1 MKLRIV
7 LGIVGTLLKI
17 LGVLMLVPGVVATIY
32 NEPSGIVAFALAS
45 LLALS
50 TGVIL
55 RRFGSDEE
63 LGNKEAFAI
72 VAFGW
77 LLIAFFGAL
86 PFFFQGVGFI
96 DSLFESVSGFSTTG
110 ATILSEKNQQGYF
123 IINATSANSSIASV
137 LADAITSRLAD
148 GASSAAASSEDTY
161 FGLLFWRAFTQLI
174 GGMGII
180 LLYVAILPHLGVAGR
195 QLFKAEVVGPTKDT
209 ITPRAKYTAR
219 ILWGV
224 YLLFVAAMIV
234 LLVAAGMPIFDSFC
248 TAFAALATGG
258 FQPRA
263 DSIAFYNSPLID
275 AIVVI
280 FIFLGATSFTLHY
293 HALHR
298 RDIRGWLRDPE
309 LRFFV
314 IILAT
319 ATAILVLFGGIEG
332 DLLTQFRFAAFQVV
346 SFMGTC
352 GFANTLTYNSWS
364 TAAKLAL
371 IMVMLIGGCAGS
383 TSGGI
388 KVVRVLIDLKYARS
402 ELFHLLHP
410 KAVLT
415 IRVGKM
421 TVKEDVLRP
430 IIFYS
435 FLYLATFFALSLALA
450 MVSAGNPKVD
460 LLTATSG
467 VAACMGGVGPG
478 FGVVAFDWT
487 GISTMGKLIGFF
499 CMWIGR
505 LEMLPVFLLF
515 LPELWRK

>member
-1 MKLRIV
+1 MKIRIV

-32 NEPSGIVAFALAS
+32 HEPSGIVAFALAS

-50 TGVIL
+50 AGVIM
-55 RRFGSDEE
+55 RRFSSEEE

-86 PFFFQGVGFI
+86 PFFFQGVGLI
-96 DSLFESVSGFSTTG
+96 DALFESISGFSTTG
-110 ATILSEKNQQGYF
+110 ATILNEKNLQGYY
-123 IINATSANSSIASV
+123 IINSTLAENSIASK
-137 LADAITSRLAD
+137 LADAITSQLGGETFR
-148 GASSAAASSEDTY
+148 DTIFGPTY
-161 FGLLFWRAFTQLI
+161 YGLLFWRAFTQLL

-195 QLFKAEVVGPTKDT
+195 QLYRAEVVGPTKDT
-209 ITPRAKYTAR
+209 ITPRAKQTAR

-224 YLLFVAAMIV
+224 YLLFVAVMIV
-234 LLVAAGMPIFDSFC
+234 LLVAAGMPVYDSIC
-248 TAFAALATGG
+248 TAFTTLATGG

-263 DSIAFYNSPLID
+263 DSIAYYNSSLID

-309 LRFFV
+309 LRFFAL
-314 IILAT
+314 ILG
-319 ATAILVLFGGIEG
+319 AITTVLMLVGGIEG
-332 DLLTQFRFAAFQVV
+332 NLLTQFRFATFQTV

-352 GFANTLTYNSWS
+352 GFANTPTYDSWS

-371 IMVMLIGGCAGS
+371 IMGMLIGGCAGS
-383 TSGGI
+383 TAGGI
-388 KVVRVLIDLKYARS
+388 KVVRVLIDVKYARS

-421 TVKEDVLRP
+421 AVKEDVLRP

-467 VAACMGGVGPG
+467 VAACMSGVGPG
-478 FGVVAFDWT
+478 FGVVTFDWT
-487 GISTMGKLIGFF
+487 GISNMGKLIGFF

-505 LEMLPVFLLF
+505 LELLPVFLLF